1 MQIIQSNVGN
11 SEFQDSNYPQ
21 YGSFVR
27 YNPSSRS
34 PFQGRNYVG
43 LGHELVHTRD
53 RFNGNLDMN
62 TWQTV
67 TDQNG
72 NQKSIPYAEVS
83 ATHTENQIRAE
94 NGLPLRT
101 HYTVDANGNGTGTRI
116 IYNRT
121 RQSRY
126 YNSNGV
132 TNPNYRPISR
142 RKNQI
147 PFTY

>member
-1 MQIIQSNVGN
+1 MA
-11 SEFQDSNYPQ
+11 
-21 YGSFVR
+21 
-27 YNPSSRS
+27 
-34 PFQGRNYVG
+34 
-43 LGHELVHTRD
+43 HTRD
-53 RFNGNLDMN
+53 RFIRNLDMT

-67 TDQNG
+67 TDQHG

-83 ATHTENQIRAE
+83 ANHTENQIRAE

-116 IYNRT
+116 VFNGT
-121 RQSRY
+121 RQSCY

-142 RKNQI
+142 RNQM